1 MGTKKSLNLTD
12 LFYKKSE
19 TRTRA
24 EITSEIDSTI
34 RSHEVIAGKEE
45 KANKTTEWNNPTNNT
60 RYPSEKLVKDSLDAK
75 ASVTQLNS
83 TKNELQG
90 NINNLE
96 DTVTGEVSRIDTAL
110 NTKVDKVAGKGL
122 SSRDF
127 TEAEKTKLA
136 NIDIRANRTIVDDEL
151 NPLSTNPV
159 QNAVICA
166 EFYNKDDIVS
176 LLNNI
181 ETGSGK
187 LLSIYIDE
195 DTGDLIVDDDG
206 FHYYNSDEVD
216 EGFTI
221 DVTKQASPDAGY
233 FATYVIKQGGI
244 QKGVKINIPKDFLLK
259 SASVETSSQNNYPIQ
274 GINAGDK
281 YIDFVLNVKDASETE
296 EHLYLN
302 LHDLTDIYTADE
314 VTLTCSNNQFS
325 IKSVPVA
332 KITGVLPAN
341 QVTHQDISGKVNK
354 TDIQDNLTSTA
365 TDKPLSANQGKL
377 LQGNKLDKSQGSNN
391 AGKNVV
397 TDSNGDIV
405 FEAKPSIPTKISDLT
420 NDSEFVTGVHGHG
433 NISSDGK
440 VTTTA
445 SSVDKV
451 VVTDSNGSVKVIS
464 KLPANS
470 VNHQDIS
477 SKEDTINKTSSWN
490 STPDNT
496 RYPTE
501 KLVKDSLN
509 TKIDTAGTG
518 LSKNGTTLNHSNT
531 VNAQATP
538 VFKKIQYDA
547 QGHITGVGN
556 VSASDLPNHSH
567 SEYLSLE
574 DVSGK
579 MDSSDYGTVNLAVV
593 FDDNSTATYKL
604 VYEK

>member
-1 MGTKKSLNLTD
+1 MGTKKSLDLTE

-19 TRTRA
+19 TRTRT
-24 EITSEIDSTI
+24 EITNEIDQTI
-34 RSHEVIAGKEE
+34 RNHEVIRGKVNTSDIIDDLIHNDTD
-45 KANKTTEWNNPTNNT
+45 KPLSANQGKNLKTQVDT
-60 RYPSEKLVKDSLDAK
+60 K
-75 ASVTQLNS
+75 ASNTSLNNVK
-83 TKNELQG
+83 TELKGDIANVENE
-90 NINNLE
+90 INSIN
-96 DTVTGEVSRIDTAL
+96 TTL
-110 NTKVDKVAGKGL
+110 NTKVDKIPGKSL
-122 SSRDF
+122 SSNDY
-127 TEAEKTKLA
+127 TTSDKEKLA

-166 EFYNKDDIVS
+166 EFYNKDDIID

-195 DTGDLIVDDDG
+195 DTGDLVVDDDG
-206 FHYYNSDEVD
+206 FHYYTSDEVD
-216 EGFTI
+216 DGFTI
-221 DVTKQASPDAGY
+221 DVTKQSSPDAGY

-259 SASVETSSQNNYPIQ
+259 SASVKTSSQNNNPIP

-281 YIDFVLNVKDASETE
+281 YIDFVLNVKEGTSSE

-314 VTLTCSNNQFS
+314 VTITCNNNQFS
-325 IKSVPVA
+325 IKEVPVA

-365 TDKPLSANQGKL
+365 VDKPLSANQGKL

-391 AGKNVV
+391 ASKNVV
-397 TDSNGDIV
+397 TDSNGDIS
-405 FEAKPSIPTKISDLT
+405 FESKPIIPTKISDLT
-420 NDSEFVTGVHGHG
+420 NDSEFVTGLHGHG

-445 SSVDKV
+445 SNVDKV
-451 VVTDSNGSVKVIS
+451 VVTDSNGVVKVIN
-464 KLPANS
+464 KLPANN
-470 VNHQDIS
+470 VIHQDIS
-477 SKEDTINKTSSWN
+477 SKEDKSNKTSSWN

-496 RYPTE
+496 KYPTE
-501 KLVKDSLN
+501 KLVKDNLD

-531 VNAQATP
+531 VNAQSTP
-538 VFKKIQYDA
+538 VLKKIQYDA

-556 VSASDLPNHSH
+556 VSASDLPNHTH
-567 SEYLSLE
+567 NEYLSSE
-574 DVSGK
+574 DVAGK
-579 MDSSDYGTVNLAVV
+579 MDASDYGTVNLAVV
-593 FDDNSTATYKL
+593 FEDNTNSTYKL
-604 VYEK
+604 LYEK